1 MHEIRSGEIV
11 WAPSVGFG
19 EREECLMFTV
29 RQASLERSPCD
40 LIHLERLKRFHEF
53 RRHRCALVR
62 QQTIQVDV
70 VQCG

>member
-1 MHEIRSGEIV
+1 
-11 WAPSVGFG
+11 
-19 EREECLMFTV
+19 MFTV